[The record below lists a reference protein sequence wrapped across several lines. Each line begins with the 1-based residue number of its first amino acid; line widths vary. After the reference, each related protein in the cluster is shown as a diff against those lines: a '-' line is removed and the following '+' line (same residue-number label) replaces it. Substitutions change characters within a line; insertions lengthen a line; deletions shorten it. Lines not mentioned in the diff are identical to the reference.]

1 MLVLHARLMPDDW
14 GKAGRCAEGNDEAR
28 SILVTSNSS
37 VADRV
42 GVFSDAVV
50 ATAIPDRLLHHSYV
64 ITIRGD
70 CYRLRTN
77 PASKSGP

>member
-1 MLVLHARLMPDDW
+1 MT
-14 GKAGRCAEGNDEAR
+14 C
-28 SILVTSNSS
+28 NSS

-64 ITIRGD
+64 ITIRGG

-77 PASKSGP
+77 PDSKSGP

>member
-1 MLVLHARLMPDDW
+1 M
-14 GKAGRCAEGNDEAR
+14 
-28 SILVTSNSS
+28 TSNSS

-77 PASKSGP
+77 PDRKSGPSQAVSRDWLLHEGRSCSDTS